1 MVFGPF
7 RKNISYVYNKNDKE
21 DSKRQKKDLLNNVG
35 YGASDFI
42 KTEFEE
48 EIDKH
53 FLEIFPDRFVEKL
66 DDDAP
71 ETVSID
77 IRIMYPT
84 DEESF
89 YVLYTS
95 GMSALPMNIPDG
107 IKKEYP
113 ELTRSE
119 LFMLLPSTWNI
130 KGLKAEYPKEEDF
143 WPVKLLRMMGHYPHE
158 FLTWFGPGHS
168 IGISNEY
175 QTFAKNTKLCSAMLV
190 ALGDDISIIK
200 GHNDTLISS
209 HLVLPL
215 YREEM
220 EYKLKAGYDALL
232 NRYAEEF
239 NQDDGTQWIVD
250 INRKNVC
257 L

>member
-7 RKNISYVYNKNDKE
+7 RKNISYVYKKNDKE
-21 DSKRQKKDLLNNVG
+21 DSLKQEKDFLNDISF
-35 YGASDFI
+35 GASDFI
-42 KTEFEE
+42 KTEYEE

-53 FLEIFPDRFVEKL
+53 FLEVFPDREVEKI

-71 ETVSID
+71 ETVSINV
-77 IRIMYPT
+77 RVMHPT

-95 GMSALPMNIPDG
+95 GMSALSMNIPDG

-113 ELTRSE
+113 ELARSE

-130 KGLKAEYPKEEDF
+130 KGFRAKYPKEEDF

-158 FLTWFGPGHS
+158 YLTWFGPGHS

-175 QTFAKNTKLCSAMLV
+175 QTFANNTKLCSAMLV

-200 GHNDTLISS
+200 GHDNTLISS

-220 EYKLKAGYDALL
+220 DYKLTYGYDALL
-232 NRYAEEF
+232 GRYAEEF
-239 NQDDGTQWIVD
+239 NQDDGTQWIVHID
-250 INRKNVC
+250 RKNVC